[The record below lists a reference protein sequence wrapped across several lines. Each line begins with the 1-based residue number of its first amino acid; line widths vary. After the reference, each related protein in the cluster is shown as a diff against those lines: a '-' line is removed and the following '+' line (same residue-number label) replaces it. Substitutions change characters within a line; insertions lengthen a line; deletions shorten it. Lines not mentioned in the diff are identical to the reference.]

1 MINSPKELGKKL
13 KSDPEEIKVEVDLG
27 KKIVKIKATGK
38 VSWAIAIGAIGVA
51 VTAFI
56 AAPATA
62 GVSSVV
68 AMTTA
73 PAAVSI
79 LGISTTTAA
88 ISTAAIS
95 TAVAGGGTL
104 VLNKLRKYDLV
115 ETNASYMVFRRK

>member
-1 MINSPKELGKKL
+1 MINSSKELGKKL

-88 ISTAAIS
+88 ISTA
-95 TAVAGGGTL
+95 VAGGGTL